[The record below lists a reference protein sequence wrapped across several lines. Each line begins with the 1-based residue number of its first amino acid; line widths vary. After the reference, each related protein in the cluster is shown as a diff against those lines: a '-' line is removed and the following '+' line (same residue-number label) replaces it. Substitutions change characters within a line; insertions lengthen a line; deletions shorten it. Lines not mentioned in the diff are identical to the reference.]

1 MRKLPHQLIGYL
13 QHVRLVLPLQAKDH
27 DSGEAKTRVDL
38 DIGKAAVECNQDA
51 TFRRADACE
60 RRILGSS
67 EILLN
72 DSSAVPT
79 GTAEELR
86 KFLRQI
92 LVDFE
97 LQAGSPTISSRV
109 RSAAYAMHA

>member
-1 MRKLPHQLIGYL
+1 
-13 QHVRLVLPLQAKDH
+13 
-27 DSGEAKTRVDL
+27 
-38 DIGKAAVECNQDA
+38 
-51 TFRRADACE
+51 
-60 RRILGSS
+60 
-67 EILLN
+67 LLN